1 MIKNY
6 LSKLTL
12 AIALAGSCHPAAAQ
26 AQPQTKKPKLLIV
39 VSGYGKDS
47 GTTRP
52 GYEFDEFSQA
62 YLVFKNNGFEMEVAS
77 PKGGPVQPDEF
88 NRQKSYNKTVVQ
100 DKKAMAMLAATT
112 PTAKLKP
119 ANYDA
124 VYIVGGKGAMFD
136 LPYDPSL
143 QDFLSA
149 VRQRKG
155 FYIATVCHGAAA
167 LVDIKDTAGRYLVQD
182 HRVTGFSNKEE
193 ELFGKKW
200 VKEFPFMLEDKLK
213 ERKAVYEQG
222 PMMLPYVVVSGNI
235 ISGQNPYSTAAMA
248 EALVAA
254 MGRKPVARKWYTD
267 EAGMYLVKR
276 ALNGEQDWA
285 GKELATAKEKYDV
298 ELIAVYGYYRL
309 IDKTAGNDDLRAGLL
324 ITELARPHYP
334 FNELL
339 WYEMAT
345 AYVKLNEKQQA
356 KTLLEE
362 IVAKKPDFE
371 KAVELLGSMK

>member
-1 MIKNY
+1 MIGKY
-6 LSKLTL
+6 LCRLTL
-12 AIALAGSCHPAAAQ
+12 VIALAGAYYPAAAQ
-26 AQPQTKKPKLLIV
+26 LKTKNPKLLIV

-47 GTTRP
+47 GMTRP

-62 YLVFKNNGFEMEVAS
+62 YLVFKNNGFDMEVTS

-88 NRQKSYNKTVVQ
+88 NRQKPYNKAVIQ
-100 DKKAMAMLAATT
+100 DKKAMAMLAATL

-149 VRQRKG
+149 VKQRKG
-155 FYIATVCHGAAA
+155 TYIATVCHGAAA
-167 LVDIKDTAGRYLVQD
+167 LVAIKDTAGTYLVQNYKI
-182 HRVTGFSNKEE
+182 TGFSNKEE

-248 EALVAA
+248 EALVTA

-267 EAGMYLVKR
+267 EASMYLVKR
-276 ALNGEQDWA
+276 VLNGEQEWA
-285 GKELATAKEKYDV
+285 GKELAAAKEKYDV

-309 IDKTAGNDDLRAGLL
+309 IDKTALDDDIRAGLA
-324 ITELARPHYP
+324 ITELARPHYA
-334 FNELL
+334 FNEIL

-345 AYVKLNEKQQA
+345 AYVKLNEKQKA

-362 IVAKKPDFE
+362 IVAKKPDFK
-371 KAVELLGSMK
+371 KAVELLGNMK